1 MLLDGEAQALTRL
14 CVDRAF
20 EGDPVALKLCME
32 RILPPRKELPVEFT
46 LPPLQ
51 SGSDLTAAMAAI
63 LKAAAEG
70 RITVGQAVEFS
81 RLLQLYGQTT
91 SASDPDDLSALSDE
105 ELRARILRKQ
115 AALAAAGSELKEIE
129 PTVLDVNLVRPRVTR
144 IQSTIID
151 PRPTDAGPQAD

>member
-1 MLLDGEAQALTRL
+1 LAAQVLLDGEAQALTRL

-20 EGDPVALKLCME
+20 EGDPVTLKLCME

-70 RITVGQAVEFS
+70 RITVGQAVEFG
-81 RLLQLYGQTT
+81 RLLQLYGQTA
-91 SASDPDDLSALSDE
+91 SASDPDDLAALTDD
-105 ELRARILRKQ
+105 ELRARILRIQ
-115 AALAAAGSELKEIE
+115 ARTGTDINFLVEHEAAAG
-129 PTVLDVNLVRPRVTR
+129 PR
-144 IQSTIID
+144 
-151 PRPTDAGPQAD
+151 AG